1 MNSTF
6 QIDTAYP
13 DEGGGAGYAFHIVGL
28 NGVVTSAIVRPTSLT
43 PGLVSGVVEWQDPLS
58 MSSVVSTEGDPSPWV
73 QRLFLIYAAAGPTS
87 VRVVPELAAHK
98 WAIFCATFPDPSSEA
113 QGNIRIS
120 LKSARWEI
128 ALASTDPNG
137 LTVRIQIP
145 AALRDLDAG
154 SVMLEMATRLA
165 RKRSS
170 PA

>member
-1 MNSTF
+1 MSSTF

-43 PGLVSGVVEWQDPLS
+43 PGLVIGVCEWQDPLC
-58 MSSVVSTEGDPSPWV
+58 MSSVVSTEGDPSPWF

-98 WAIFCATFPDPSSEA
+98 WAIFCATFPDPSSAA

-128 ALASTDPNG
+128 ALASTDPDE
-137 LTVRIQIP
+137 LTMRLRIP

-154 SVMLEMATRLA
+154 SMMLEMATRLV